1 MESYDTKYDYFLK
14 GSKYEVELDQDAIGL
29 AFRQVKNPD
38 RDGPQV
44 KVNMLDSKIGLLAE
58 AFPDIASYDLIKNHI
73 HSGPMNLMESDN
85 KIGVLYL
92 AIGKSLLAFE
102 KESCFELL
110 TGNVKQDNIKS
121 KILFHHAFKDII
133 GYVKVW
139 QDYLII
145 NHGNL
150 ISVFNANST

>member
-58 AFPDIASYDLIKNHI
+58 AFPDIA
-73 HSGPMNLMESDN
+73 
-85 KIGVLYL
+85 
-92 AIGKSLLAFE
+92 
-102 KESCFELL
+102 
-110 TGNVKQDNIKS
+110 
-121 KILFHHAFKDII
+121 
-133 GYVKVW
+133 
-139 QDYLII
+139 
-145 NHGNL
+145 
-150 ISVFNANST
+150 